1 MKSKHSVLA
10 SEVYHDICTIQ
21 LYTLDVESFNVVF
34 PLFEKKWDA
43 KVKDAG
49 GVVGQT
55 LGDFLSYFKKTWVLD
70 RSVYGWF
77 QGYNPLNPTSNNS
90 LER

>member
-1 MKSKHSVLA
+1 M
-10 SEVYHDICTIQ
+10 
-21 LYTLDVESFNVVF
+21 
-34 PLFEKKWDA
+34 
-43 KVKDAG
+43 
-49 GVVGQT
+49 GQT